1 MTENKPN
8 ESTPEDVNDQSL
20 QPVEPVSSDSI
31 EPVRPIEPIEPADSA
46 TSVGQ
51 IAPNGTV
58 SGAEEIAPDEPSSD
72 LPEPPSPSKNNQRK
86 IALIIA
92 YWVIACLCLLISIGV
107 VFIVTIPKNTSKEST
122 PTPDLTRTLQSAMLT
137 AIPPSSTFTPS
148 PVPSATPSPQPTWT
162 PLPTL
167 TPSITP
173 TPTTTG
179 TVTPQPPPPTLTP
192 ARPREEAEA
201 FQIAEWLPQDFDY
214 VIALAE
220 NYPNTLSEDQRGPLN
235 RDYYAAYGYAT
246 ILQGEALL
254 EYPNAFEATNWDW
267 GQAYNLARTSNPQA
281 VVRYAT
287 LINAAYNTEGVQI
300 GNLEGWIRQNDPRL
314 WLETIKRPAVGENLK
329 NQVLKLNSEGG
340 SAYLW
345 LVETTSGTAVY
356 PLSSEFNFPERV
368 LPAHY
373 WSDIT
378 RDGVEELVIHHPDA
392 PIREIRFPRVFD
404 LSQTPPSE
412 LHFKPNQDFDIG
424 LESEYLWDA
433 VVGESGGEDLRY
445 TATVYPPC
453 PVTIY
458 HTYHWNGI
466 WIELNQADY
475 AIRPVPGIASY
486 CELVVN
492 QAAWVW
498 GPETAIPLMETLLPD
513 WPPTGASEPRTYPA
527 DAKDEWRYRLGIYYA
542 LTGDTLTADE
552 YFQDLI
558 DTPTIPGSRWVNPAL
573 EFQRGL
579 DSPEGIYQA
588 CIPSEFC
595 DQRVALRNL
604 VAAIPPNADHGIFY
618 YLTRAGIAIRYTHEF
633 DFEGDGIPERYLTFR
648 HHPDQ
653 KLEFWIMPE
662 KTIGAEKESG
672 YEALF
677 VDTIDVS
684 QPTLTRYV
692 TRQGISIVWLN
703 TQQSFTLGRF
713 TGTDEVYVIRYAPSY
728 FYSDYTLEAVD
739 SAVNALLSGAAPLP
753 IRDELVALR
762 RSENFACLTEDDC
775 AYFYYVLGLA
785 NQLGL
790 DEGGAVDSYLFI
802 WNEYPNSPF
811 TYMARLKLAY
821 KPGFGPPP
829 TYTPTP
835 TNTATATNTPT
846 ITPTPTMTHTPGP
859 SPTPTLTHTP
869 GPSPTPTNTG
879 TATPTPTSTNTPTA
893 TNTATATATPTAT
906 NTQSTG
912 H

>member
-1 MTENKPN
+1 MTKNNPIEPN
-8 ESTPEDVNDQSL
+8 SEEFDDQSL
-20 QPVEPVSSDSI
+20 L
-31 EPVRPIEPIEPADSA
+31 PIEIESNNSIAQTTSTELE

-51 IAPNGTV
+51 IEQDGTV
-58 SGAEEIAPDEPSSD
+58 SNAEELNPEDQSSD
-72 LPEPPSPSKNNQRK
+72 LPEPPQPTSINTRRTV
-86 IALIIA
+86 IIIA

-107 VFIVTIPKNTSKEST
+107 IFLVMIPINSASEST

-137 AIPPSSTFTPS
+137 AIPPSSTFTVS
-148 PVPSATPSPQPTWT
+148 PVPSITPSPQPSWT

-179 TVTPQPPPPTLTP
+179 TVTPKPAPPTLTP

-201 FQIAEWLPQDFDY
+201 FQIAEWLPQEFDY

-220 NYPNTLSEDQRGPLN
+220 DYPNNLTADQRGPNN
-235 RDYYAAYGYAT
+235 RDYFSAFSYAT

-254 EYPNAFEATNWDW
+254 QYPNAFETTDWDW
-267 GQAYNLARTSNPQA
+267 GLAYNLARTSNPQA
-281 VVRYAT
+281 VVRYAS

-314 WLETIKRPAVGENLK
+314 WLETIKRPAIGENLK
-329 NQVLKLNSEGG
+329 NQVLKLNAEGG

-345 LVETTSGTAVY
+345 LVETTSGTTVY
-356 PLSSEFNFPERV
+356 PLSSEFDFPERN
-368 LPAHY
+368 LPDHY

-378 RDGVEELVIHHPDA
+378 RDGIEELVIHRPDA
-392 PIREIRFPRVFD
+392 PIRKIKFPRVFD
-404 LSQTPPSE
+404 LTHNPPQA
-412 LHFKPNQDFDIG
+412 LHFRPNQDFDIG
-424 LESEYLWDA
+424 LENEYLWDA
-433 VVGESGGEDLRY
+433 VIGEDGGEDLRY
-445 TATVYPPC
+445 AATVYPPC
-453 PVTIY
+453 PVTIN
-458 HTYHWNGI
+458 HTYHWNGT
-466 WIELNQADY
+466 WIERNHADY
-475 AIRPVPGIASY
+475 AIRPVSGIVSY

-513 WPPTGASEPRTYPA
+513 WPPTSASEPRTYPA

-542 LTGDTLTADE
+542 LIGNTTKANE

-558 DTPTIPGSRWVNPAL
+558 DNPTIPGSRWVNPAL
-573 EFQRGL
+573 EFQNGL
-579 DSPEGIYQA
+579 DTPGGIYQA

-595 DQRVALRNL
+595 DQRVAFVNL
-604 VAAIPPNADHGIFY
+604 VAAIPQNAPHDILY
-618 YLTRAGIAIRYTHEF
+618 YLTGAGIAVRYTYEF
-633 DFEGDGIPERYLTFR
+633 DFEGDGNPERYLTFR

-653 KLEFWIMPE
+653 KLEFWIL
-662 KTIGAEKESG
+662 AEKDSG

-677 VDTIDVS
+677 VDIIDVS

-692 TRQGISIVWLN
+692 TRQGVSIVWLN
-703 TQQSFTLGRF
+703 SQQSFTLGRF

-728 FYSDYTLEAVD
+728 FYSDYTLETVD
-739 SAVNALLSGAAPLP
+739 SAINALLSGAAPLP

-762 RSENFACLTEDDC
+762 RSENFACLNDDDC
-775 AYFYYVLGLA
+775 AYFYYTLGLA
-785 NQLGL
+785 NQFGL
-790 DEGGAVDSYLFI
+790 DEAGAVDSYLYI

-835 TNTATATNTPT
+835 TNTATPT
-846 ITPTPTMTHTPGP
+846 QTSTVTPTPTLTHTPGP

-869 GPSPTPTNTG
+869 GPSPTPTD
-879 TATPTPTSTNTPTA
+879 TATITPTPTTSNTP
-893 TNTATATATPTAT
+893 TNTATLT
-906 NTQSTG
+906 NTPVTPYP
-912 H
+912 

>member
-1 MTENKPN
+1 MTENKPTEPN
-8 ESTPEDVNDQSL
+8 LEDFNDQSL
-20 QPVEPVSSDSI
+20 QPLEPVSDASI
-31 EPVRPIEPIEPADSA
+31 VPVRPIEQTASTELV

-51 IAPNGTV
+51 IEQDGTV
-58 SGAEEIAPDEPSSD
+58 SNTKEVHPEDQSSD
-72 LPEPPSPSKNNQRK
+72 LPEPPQPSPKNNRR
-86 IALIIA
+86 IIIITA
-92 YWVIACLCLLISIGV
+92 YWVIACLCLLISIGIIFLV
-107 VFIVTIPKNTSKEST
+107 MIPINTASEST

-137 AIPPSSTFTPS
+137 AIPPSSTFTVS
-148 PVPSATPSPQPTWT
+148 PVPSITPSPPPSWT

-167 TPSITP
+167 TPSISP

-179 TVTPQPPPPTLTP
+179 TVTPKPAPPTLTP

-220 NYPNTLSEDQRGPLN
+220 DYPNTLTEDQRGPNN
-235 RDYYAAYGYAT
+235 RDYFGAFSYAT
-246 ILQGEALL
+246 ILQGEGLL
-254 EYPNAFEATNWDW
+254 LYPNAFEATNWDW

-281 VVRYAT
+281 VVRYAS
-287 LINAAYNTEGVQI
+287 LINVAYNTEGVQI

-314 WLETIKRPAVGENLK
+314 WLETIKRPAIGENLK
-329 NQVLKLNSEGG
+329 NQVLKLNAEGG

-345 LVETTSGTAVY
+345 LVETTSGTTVY
-356 PLSSEFNFPERV
+356 PLSSEFDFPERN
-368 LPAHY
+368 LPDQY

-378 RDGVEELVIHHPDA
+378 RDGIEELVIHHPDA
-392 PIREIRFPRVFD
+392 PIREIQFPQVFD
-404 LSQTPPSE
+404 LTQNPPQE

-424 LESEYLWDA
+424 LENEYLWDA

-453 PVTIY
+453 PVTIN

-466 WIELNQADY
+466 WIERNHADY
-475 AIRPVPGIASY
+475 AIRPVSGIVSY
-486 CELVVN
+486 CELVVD

-542 LTGDTLTADE
+542 LIGDTTRANE

-558 DTPTIPGSRWVNPAL
+558 DNPTIPGSRWVNPAL
-573 EFQRGL
+573 EFQSGL
-579 DSPEGIYQA
+579 DTPGGIYQA

-595 DQRVALRNL
+595 DQRVAFVNL
-604 VAAIPPNADHGIFY
+604 VAAIPPNAPHDILY
-618 YLTRAGIAIRYTHEF
+618 YLTGSGIAVRYTYEF

-653 KLEFWIMPE
+653 KLEFWI
-662 KTIGAEKESG
+662 IAEKESG
-672 YEALF
+672 YAALF

-692 TRQGISIVWLN
+692 TRQGVSIVWLN
-703 TQQSFTLGRF
+703 SQQSFTLGRF
-713 TGTDEVYVIRYAPSY
+713 TGTDEAYIILYAPSY
-728 FYSDYTLEAVD
+728 FYSDYTLETVD
-739 SAVNALLSGAAPLP
+739 SAINALLSGAAPLP

-762 RSENFACLTEDDC
+762 RSENFACLNEDDC
-775 AYFYYVLGLA
+775 AYFYYTLGLA

-790 DEGGAVDSYLFI
+790 DEAGAVDSYLYI

-811 TYMARLKLAY
+811 TYMARASNWLTN
-821 KPGFGPPP
+821 PGLDRRPPLLP
-829 TYTPTP
+829 RQPIHP
-835 TNTATATNTPT
+835 HRPRHQRSR
-846 ITPTPTMTHTPGP
+846 PLRP
-859 SPTPTLTHTP
+859 
-869 GPSPTPTNTG
+869 
-879 TATPTPTSTNTPTA
+879 
-893 TNTATATATPTAT
+893 
-906 NTQSTG
+906 
-912 H
+912 